1 MEATLILLKIFFI
14 KTKMFWYWF
23 IAGGVLHWFEL
34 DIWNKKFNV
43 WKFLVS
49 STVFWL
55 LTEFSYLMIQ
65 WEIINLEG
73 RNDMKDIV
81 VSVVLASFLFL
92 FIPFVMKPENRGRF
106 IESVL
111 ARFGFVKNNNLKK

>member
-1 MEATLILLKIFFI
+1 
-14 KTKMFWYWF
+14 
-23 IAGGVLHWFEL
+23 
-34 DIWNKKFNV
+34 
-43 WKFLVS
+43 
-49 STVFWL
+49 
-55 LTEFSYLMIQ
+55 
-65 WEIINLEG
+65 
-73 RNDMKDIV
+73 MKDIV